1 MIWSMTA
8 IWLFLMI
15 ALLLVELLTMG
26 IFCLWFAVG
35 ALVGLILSLVGLPL
49 WAQIPAAIL
58 VSLILLL
65 FARPFLVRLFN
76 REKSFN
82 DNEDLIGRDVIV
94 VSEVDS
100 RFGTGQILVDGQH
113 LSAGTKD
120 PTQRL
125 PVGAVGRVVGA
136 RGSKLIVE
144 GKDATIGRGKRK
156 ANRRAGKKNNY

>member
-120 PTQRL
+120 PTERL

-136 RGSKLIVE
+136 RGSRLIVE
-144 GKDATIGRGKRK
+144 GKDATLRTGRKKGRRK
-156 ANRRAGKKNNY
+156 